1 MQQLITQVDAH
12 SEQYRTNFTH
22 HTMLREQLRDRVAEV
37 AKGGSERSRQRHL
50 DRGRLLPRERVRR
63 LLDPGSPFLEIGA
76 LAAFGMYDDEA
87 PGAGLIAG
95 IGLVEQRY
103 VMIVCND
110 STVKGGTYYPMTV
123 KKHLRAQEIA
133 LENNLP
139 CVYLVS
145 TLR

>member
-1 MQQLITQVDAH
+1 VTRDGSHNSHHMLL
-12 SEQYRTNFTH
+12 YRSQP
-22 HTMLREQLRDRVAEV
+22 LSRDRVL
-37 AKGGSERSRQRHL
+37 H
-50 DRGRLLPRERVRR
+50 

-103 VMIVCND
+103 VMIACND

-123 KKHLRAQEIA
+123 KKHLRAHEIA

-139 CVYLVS
+139 CVSLVDS
-145 TLR
+145 GGAFLPRAHE